1 MYPYVYPQID
11 FLSLSFIF
19 QRVGLKIYLSTKKQ
33 KLISFG
39 NSVILEVKEFFDP
52 LKKTTKLIWIFFC
65 LFVSSLDYQIWQFY
79 SSIPRSKGRINR
91 SKRIEKW
98 ILSKEELIHL
108 NW

>member
-33 KLISFG
+33 KLISFA

-52 LKKTTKLIWIFFC
+52 LKKTTKLI
-65 LFVSSLDYQIWQFY
+65 
-79 SSIPRSKGRINR
+79 
-91 SKRIEKW
+91 
-98 ILSKEELIHL
+98 
-108 NW
+108 